1 MSAGTDDD
9 VYLNMVGFKGRTRYR
24 KIGNKFKNDFE
35 RGKTDS
41 FTLTA
46 IDLGAIKEI
55 YLSKKGR
62 DDWTVARVEIDV
74 PGRTYMFDQQPDQKI
89 TKEAVK
95 FAVKRRECY

>member
-62 DDWTVARVEIDV
+62 DDWTVARVEIDG